1 MLGKSRLILLI
12 SIVLLLLSIK
22 VGSGEPLPC
31 NSLPESSGKENK
43 PYKAWIVV
51 EHENSCLKI
60 KAFCFNNTSEDEVL
74 RYKLRARKSGKSGR
88 ANILQAGPVYIPSQ
102 EKKLVSQLSIGVC
115 PQDYCWIKLELYK
128 GEKLVAEASLSYPPL
143 FEVYTSPKLPIF
155 S

>member
-1 MLGKSRLILLI
+1 MLKKFRFILLS
-12 SIVLLLLSIK
+12 SIVFLFLSVQ
-22 VGSGEPLPC
+22 VGSAKPLLC
-31 NSLPESSGKENK
+31 SSLPKSSGKEDK
-43 PYKAWIVV
+43 LYKVWIVV

-102 EKKLVSQLSIGVC
+102 EKKLVSQLSIGVSSE
-115 PQDYCWIKLELYK
+115 DYYWIKLELYK
-128 GEKLVAEASLSYPPL
+128 DEKLVAEASLSYPTL
-143 FEVYTSPKLPIF
+143 FEVYILPKSPIF